1 MGSSFP
7 LTFIFF
13 KMVKNHQPDIM
24 VSPSESAFFQ
34 PHPGVYMVWF
44 TLIFFFFLASLF
56 RMIGK
61 TDPTWAVVRW
71 GIVDQEWYDQTI
83 NPVVEK
89 LKTFALVAKSE

>member
-1 MGSSFP
+1 

-44 TLIFFFFLASLF
+44 TLIFFFFFLASLF